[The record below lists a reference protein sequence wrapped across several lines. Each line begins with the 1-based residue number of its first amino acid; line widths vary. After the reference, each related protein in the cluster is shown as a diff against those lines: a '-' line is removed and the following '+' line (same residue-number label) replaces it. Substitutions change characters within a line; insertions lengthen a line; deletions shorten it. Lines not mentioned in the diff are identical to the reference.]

1 MTPRCQYESYTQTFS
16 QTVHTRSSF
25 KAREIVWSAK
35 FSDIYLREGENIV
48 GIDIGRLSE
57 LQPITS

>member
-1 MTPRCQYESYTQTFS
+1 MKRFRRRW
-16 QTVHTRSSF
+16 HTRSSF